1 MKIKERYID
10 PFTDFGFKKLFG
22 EEPNKELLVD
32 FMNHLLEGRKQIT
45 QLTYARNEHLGKT
58 DVNRRAVFDLYCEG
72 DRGEKFIVELQKVK
86 QQFFKDRSL
95 YYATFPIQEEGNK
108 GAWNYRL
115 SEVFTVAVM
124 DFAFDDSYP
133 DQYRHEVKLVETQ
146 TGEVFYDKLTLIYLE
161 MPKFR
166 KEASQ
171 LETHF
176 DKWLYLLKNLNRFTD
191 IPPVLQERIFRRAF
205 QIAEVANLNPQDME
219 RYELSLKDKRDWES
233 AIETAVEEGREKGF
247 QQGIQEGIK
256 EGIKEGI
263 EKGMQEGI
271 KAGVVEVARNLKR
284 TGLDVALIA
293 QATGLAQEEIEK
305 L

>member
-1 MKIKERYID
+1 MQIKERYID

-45 QLTYARNEHLGKT
+45 QLTYARNEHLGRT
-58 DVNRRAVFDLYCEG
+58 DANRRAVFDLYCEG

-161 MPKFR
+161 MPKFS

-191 IPPVLQERIFRRAF
+191 IPPVLQEPIFQRAF

-256 EGIKEGI
+256 EGI

-293 QATGLAQEEIEK
+293 QATGLAPEEIEK

>member
-1 MKIKERYID
+1 
-10 PFTDFGFKKLFG
+10 
-22 EEPNKELLVD
+22 
-32 FMNHLLEGRKQIT
+32 
-45 QLTYARNEHLGKT
+45 
-58 DVNRRAVFDLYCEG
+58 VFDLYCEG

-161 MPKFR
+161 MPKFS

-191 IPPVLQERIFRRAF
+191 IPPVLQEPIFQRAF

-256 EGIKEGI
+256 EGI

-293 QATGLAQEEIEK
+293 QATGLAPEEIEK

>member
-1 MKIKERYID
+1 MELKERYID

-32 FMNHLLEGRKQIT
+32 FLNQLLKGRKQIT
-45 QLTYARNEHLGKT
+45 QLTYVKNERLGKT
-58 DVNRRAVFDLYCEG
+58 DAYRRAVFDLYCEG
-72 DRGEKFIVELQKVK
+72 DNGEKFIIELQKVK

-95 YYATFPIQEEGNK
+95 YYTTFPIQEEGNK

-115 SEVFTVAVM
+115 PEVFTVAVM
-124 DFAFDDSYP
+124 DFAFDDSHP
-133 DQYRHEVKLVETQ
+133 GQYRHEVKLVETQ
-146 TGEVFYDKLTLIYLE
+146 TGAVFYDKLTLIYLE

-166 KEASQ
+166 KEPEA

-176 DKWLYLLKNLNRFTD
+176 DKWMYLLKNLNRFTD

-233 AIETAVEEGREKGF
+233 AIETAVEEGREKG
-247 QQGIQEGIK
+247 IQEGVK
-256 EGIKEGI
+256 
-263 EKGMQEGI
+263 
-271 KAGVVEVARNLKR
+271 EVARNLKR
-284 TGLDVALIA
+284 TGVDMGLIV
-293 QATGLAQEEIEK
+293 QATGLTQEEIEK